1 MNWYGFIIA
10 SAIVLC
16 VVAAY
21 FTAKHR
27 GLQGD
32 IVVDIILF
40 CLPLAIVFARIYY
53 VIFDLID
60 GGEWTFLKFIGADD
74 NGLKG
79 LAIYG
84 GLIGAVIGAFLLSL
98 FKKRKKNPE
107 DKRVSFM
114 QLCDLGFVFI
124 ILGQSIGRWGNFAN
138 QEAHGYLITD
148 PSKMWFPFAI
158 EKGGN
163 WYYATFFYES
173 MWNLVGFGI
182 LFFLYSGKFKS
193 FDGFV
198 FACYCIYYG
207 IGRSWIEG
215 MRSDSLWLVPPTADG
230 NGELPDV
237 GGLRVSQLVSI
248 LLILFGVAYIIAHIV
263 RAKKAGKKIFIFVR
277 KDKLDESYFEYEKTK
292 LAHPM
297 PGIKFWKDRHKQ
309 SGDEVI
315 VDNNG
320 VAVRVSADDALSS
333 SDDSGGKAEDTAEK
347 ERNRLAQEEALAQDE
362 ISRTEAT
369 DTKPENNVK
378 ACEDE
383 IYEDRWDD

>member
-10 SAIVLC
+10 CGIVLC
-16 VVAAY
+16 VVCAY

-27 GLQGD
+27 GLEGD
-32 IVVDIILF
+32 IVIDIIIF

-74 NGLKG
+74 NGLRG

-84 GLIGAVIGAFLLSL
+84 GLIGAVIGGFLLSL

-107 DKRVSFM
+107 NKRVSFM
-114 QLCDLGFVFI
+114 QLCDLGFTFI
-124 ILGQSIGRWGNFAN
+124 ILGQAIGRWGNFTN

-148 PSKMWFPFAI
+148 PSKMWFPFAVEI
-158 EKGGN
+158 DGS

-198 FACYCIYYG
+198 FSCYCIYYG
-207 IGRSWIEG
+207 IGRAWIEG
-215 MRSDSLWLVPPTADG
+215 MRSDSLWLVPPTVHG
-230 NGELPDV
+230 VGGLPDE

-248 LLILFGVAYIIAHIV
+248 LIILFGVAYIIAHIV
-263 RAKKAGKKIFIFVR
+263 RAKKAGKKVFIFVR
-277 KDKLDESYFEYEKTK
+277 RDKLDDSYFEYEKTK

-297 PGIKFWKDRHKQ
+297 PDIKFWKDRKAK
-309 SGDEVI
+309 SGESVI
-315 VDNNG
+315 IDNNG
-320 VAVRVSADDALSS
+320 VAIRVDENEKPTENAQDEVKRDEIKEIKQDEVNRDDESVAV
-333 SDDSGGKAEDTAEK
+333 KTAEK
-347 ERNRLAQEEALAQDE
+347 EEN
-362 ISRTEAT
+362 TAT
-369 DTKPENNVK
+369 RR
-378 ACEDE
+378 EDE
-383 IYEDRWDD
+383 KYEDRWDD